1 MACLSVIWLS
11 HCCPENPRGI
21 MLEYW
26 AIFLIGFFSSFGHC
40 IGMCGGF
47 VVAYSLKLNSGH
59 SARFHQLFHTL
70 SPHLLY
76 NLGRIFTYSMLGIIF
91 GLVGEVTRVVVG
103 MHKFQGVLQLVAGV
117 LMIVI
122 ALEIGGWTPTHFSN
136 NLPGYGVFKKV
147 MGKFFQ
153 RLNRRNVF
161 TLGLL
166 NGLIPCGLVYAAG
179 AKAASTG
186 SIKEGMLTMLF
197 FGLGTLPAMFAVGLS
212 ANMVSANFRSRVFKV
227 ATVLVFILG
236 LFTVY
241 RGYTHYIT
249 PLPASQGNIQ
259 INCVH

>member
-1 MACLSVIWLS
+1 
-11 HCCPENPRGI
+11 

-47 VVAYSLKLNSGH
+47 VVAYSLKLNTG
-59 SARFHQLFHTL
+59 RPLPVTQLFHAL

-76 NLGRIFTYSMLGIIF
+76 NSGRILTYSLLGFLF
-91 GLVGEVTRVVVG
+91 GLAGEVMRVVVG
-103 MHKFQGVLQLVAGV
+103 MHRFQGVLQLVAGV
-117 LMIVI
+117 LMILI
-122 ALEIGGWTPTHFSN
+122 ALEIGGWIPANFSN
-136 NLPGYGVFKKV
+136 NLPGYGVFKKM

-161 TLGLL
+161 VLGLL

-186 SIKEGMLTMLF
+186 SPHAGMLTMLF
-197 FGLGTLPAMFAVGLS
+197 FGLGTLPAMAAVGLS
-212 ANMVSANFRSRVFKV
+212 ANMVSANFRSKVFKI
-227 ATVLVFILG
+227 ATVLVFVLG
-236 LFTVY
+236 VFTVY
-241 RGYTHYIT
+241 RGYTNYTT
-249 PLPASQGNIQ
+249 PLPASRENVQ

>member
-1 MACLSVIWLS
+1 
-11 HCCPENPRGI
+11 

-47 VVAYSLKLNSGH
+47 VVAYSLKLNT
-59 SARFHQLFHTL
+59 AQPLRVPQLLHTL

-76 NLGRIFTYSMLGIIF
+76 NFGRIITYSLLGYLF
-91 GLVGEVTRVVVG
+91 GLAGEVMRVVVG
-103 MHKFQGVLQLVAGV
+103 LHRFQGVLQLVAGV
-117 LMIVI
+117 LMILI
-122 ALEIGGWTPTHFSN
+122 ALEIGGWIPATFSN
-136 NLPGYGVFKKV
+136 NLPGYGAFKKV

-161 TLGLL
+161 LLGLL

-186 SIKEGMLTMLF
+186 SANAGMLTMLF
-197 FGLGTLPAMFAVGLS
+197 FGLGTLPAMLAVGIS
-212 ANMVSANFRSRVFKV
+212 ANMVSAKFRSNVFKI

-236 LFTVY
+236 VFTVY
-241 RGYTHYIT
+241 RGYTNYTT
-249 PLPASQGNIQ
+249 PFPASR
-259 INCVH
+259 INVQTNGVH